1 VGRGVDSP
9 IILSARRLDPRQRMH
24 ILHVTTFLQGGAGRA
39 ITSLALAQ
47 RRAGHD
53 VLLVQ
58 DDGGDTGYST
68 YPEYRDALMAG
79 GVRLL
84 SVSST
89 FKRGLD
95 VNTQAARRIAD
106 ALAQWPVDI
115 AHAHA
120 AVPSMVARLALG
132 SRPVPVVQTMHGWGI
147 AKSAEHTRTDVALLN
162 LADAVV
168 TPSNAARAMLHTLGV
183 TRPVTVVP
191 YGIDD
196 RATRDTNDP
205 IDPIDP
211 IDRALFERLRAT
223 ALPIALCIGT
233 IGARKNQRLLVEAMA
248 APGAPALHAVFIGD
262 GEEDTL
268 RADAATR
275 GVDSRVHVLGYR
287 RDASRY
293 LPLGDLLVLPSR
305 NEGLPFVVLEAL
317 RDGVPI
323 VASAIPEIA
332 EAVDP
337 GDTGYLFE
345 PESSIALA
353 ASLAAALGARADRT
367 AAMRQ
372 RANGVF
378 RARYTLDRMVSAY
391 DRLYADLQRRD
402 VPARAG

>member
-1 VGRGVDSP
+1 MR
-9 IILSARRLDPRQRMH
+9 

-53 VLLVQ
+53 VRLVQ

-68 YPEYRDALMAG
+68 YPEYRDALIAG
-79 GVRLL
+79 GVSLS

-89 FKRGLD
+89 FTRALD
-95 VNTQAARRIAD
+95 LNTQAAGRIAE
-106 ALAQWPVDI
+106 ALEHWPADI

-120 AVPSMVARLALG
+120 AIPSMVARLALR
-132 SRPVPVVQTMHGWGI
+132 SRAVPVIQTMHGWGI

-168 TPSNAARAMLHTLGV
+168 APSDAARATLHALGV
-183 TRPVTVVP
+183 ARPVTVAP

-196 RATRDTNDP
+196 SIDDRPSARA
-205 IDPIDP
+205 IDAA
-211 IDRALFERLRAT
+211 DRALFERLRAT

-248 APGAPALHAVFIGD
+248 SPDAPALHAVFIGD
-262 GEEDTL
+262 GEEDDL
-268 RADAATR
+268 RTAAAAR
-275 GVDSRVHVLGYR
+275 GIDSRVHVLGYR

-293 LPLGDLLVLPSR
+293 LALGDLLVLPSR

-332 EAVDP
+332 EAID
-337 GDTGYLFE
+337 DRQTGYLFTS
-345 PESSIALA
+345 ESAPALTA
-353 ASLAAALGARADRT
+353 TLAEALQTSTDRADAIRERARAL
-367 AAMRQ
+367 
-372 RANGVF
+372 F
-378 RARYTLDRMVSAY
+378 RARYTLDRMVTVY
-391 DRLYADLQRRD
+391 DRLYAE
-402 VPARAG
+402 ARARVAPALAR